1 MKTDVQ
7 YVAYTER
14 VKQRRTLWLIVFI
27 VFLIVLNKRACR
39 CFSRIS
45 VDRGNPVR
53 FLEPSTRVELHVY
66 RVQHCFAIQGG
77 DEKKFAASFSNFLRY
92 RS

>member
-1 MKTDVQ
+1 MADC
-7 YVAYTER
+7 
-14 VKQRRTLWLIVFI
+14 LHC
-27 VFLIVLNKRACR
+27 FLIVLNKRACR